1 MRRSVLLFGLIC
13 LGCSAQSGSSD
24 VNLRIERQV
33 RSYYSVPS
41 DITIMVG
48 PRKPSEFPNYDALTV
63 TFDSGQKKK
72 NYDFL
77 LSKDDKTLIRMTR
90 IDLTKDPYAE
100 VMQKIDVHGRPT
112 RGNTDAKVVA
122 VNYDDFECP
131 FCSRMHETLFPGLLK
146 EYGDR
151 VEFIYKD
158 FPLTELHPWAMH
170 AAVDADCLA
179 AQNNDAYW
187 ELADY
192 LHANGKDISAAKDRE
207 AQFAELDHLTTEQAS
222 KHHLDVTKVQACV
235 KAQNED
241 AVRASLKEGEML
253 GVEAT
258 PTIFINGEKI
268 DGARPIGDLR
278 AALDRA
284 LQQAG
289 VPAPAHPAPEPAAS
303 GSSHQN

>member
-1 MRRSVLLFGLIC
+1 
-13 LGCSAQSGSSD
+13 
-24 VNLRIERQV
+24 
-33 RSYYSVPS
+33 
-41 DITIMVG
+41 
-48 PRKPSEFPNYDALTV
+48 
-63 TFDSGQKKK
+63 
-72 NYDFL
+72 
-77 LSKDDKTLIRMTR
+77 
-90 IDLTKDPYAE
+90 
-100 VMQKIDVHGRPT
+100 MQKIDVHGRPT
-112 RGNTDAKVVA
+112 RGNANAKVVA

-131 FCSRMHETLFPGLLK
+131 FCSRMHEILFPGLLQ

-151 VEFIYKD
+151 VKFVYKD

-179 AQNNDAYW
+179 AQSDDAYW

-192 LHANGKDISAAKDRE
+192 LHANGKDISAAKSHE

-222 KHHLDVTKVQACV
+222 KHHLDMQKVQSCV

-258 PTIFINGEKI
+258 PTMFINGEKI

-278 AALDRA
+278 AAFDRA

-289 VPAPAHPAPEPAAS
+289 VPPPAHPASEPAAS
-303 GSSHQN
+303 GPSH